1 MNHLCWSFFLIKLQA
16 FRPATQ
22 IPTQVFFSQF
32 CEISKN
38 TYFEKRLQTA
48 GSKDTCLF
56 QQQLHFKNI
65 EHFLSFVFNVI
76 TVQWNHLS
84 KCKNI
89 LSYKKSHLKFPHS
102 TETSFYVFHSVPR
115 NFLLEK
121 SSFSTLVANF

>member
-76 TVQWNHLS
+76 TVQWNHYQNARIF
-84 KCKNI
+84 CHI
-89 LSYKKSHLKFPHS
+89 KKV
-102 TETSFYVFHSVPR
+102 T
-115 NFLLEK
+115 
-121 SSFSTLVANF
+121 